1 MKVHMQF
8 IDNKGFI
15 HFLQADN
22 KAKAVKSLKTLKEGT
37 EIRWTAPNQVI
48 VSQQYLKP

>member
-8 IDNKGFI
+8 IDHKGFI
-15 HFLQADN
+15 HFATAGSKN
-22 KAKAVKSLKTLKEGT
+22 KAIQSFKALRTGT
-37 EIRWTAPNQVI
+37 EIYWTSPSEVT